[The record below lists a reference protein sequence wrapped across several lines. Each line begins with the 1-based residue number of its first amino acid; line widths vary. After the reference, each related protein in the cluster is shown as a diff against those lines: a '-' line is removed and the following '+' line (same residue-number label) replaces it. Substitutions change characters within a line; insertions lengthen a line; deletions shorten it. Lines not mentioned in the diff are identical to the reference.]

1 MEMIVNLKEH
11 SYPIYIEKNIL
22 KHANEK
28 IKEVFKGKKIMIIS
42 DDQVYP
48 LYGDDLTLNLEKD
61 FKVNHVVVPHG
72 EKSKRFDMLPTL
84 YKACL
89 DFKLTRTDLIIALGG
104 GVIGD
109 MAGFVASSYLRGV
122 KLVQI
127 PTSLLAQVDS
137 SVGGKVAVD
146 LPEGKNLVGA
156 FYHPSMVL
164 IDPCTLKTLD
174 PHFISD
180 GMGEVIKYGCIK
192 DSKFSDRMMDYILV
206 KNIEGKYL
214 TLDDFIAENK
224 KEDTTENAETADKKD
239 DAEFEE
245 DLNKK
250 EDAPK
255 TTLFYV
261 TDEVQQSQYINMFKE
276 EGLDAVILKHN
287 IDSPFISLVEQ
298 KKENVQF
305 KRIDAD
311 VNDTLKAEDAEE
323 ITKETVDTLIDVFR
337 KALGKENL
345 DVKVENLKNES
356 VASMITLSEESR
368 RMQDMM
374 KMYNMGGMDPAM
386 FGGAETLVLNAKNHL
401 VQYILEHKDG
411 EYVPMICE
419 QLYDLAMLSHAP
431 LSPEAMTKFIA
442 RSNEIMTKLV
452 Q

>member
-22 KHANEK
+22 NQSNDK
-28 IKEVFKGKKIMIIS
+28 IKEIFKGKKIMIIS

-48 LYGDDLTLNLEKD
+48 LYGNVLTSNLEND
-61 FKVNHVVVPHG
+61 FEVGHVVVPHG

-174 PHFISD
+174 SHFISD

-192 DSKFSDRMMDYILV
+192 DKKLFDQLNSYQNFEELYEFIDEIIYNCVNIKREFDFGDRLLLNFGHTYAHAIEQYYHYEKYSHGEAVGIGMYQITQLAESLDLTKPGSAMQIKEILHKYNLPFECQV
-206 KNIEGKYL
+206 ETKNLIQAIALDKKNINNSLSVVLLKEIGKSYVYQTNQEFL
-214 TLDDFIAENK
+214 LK
-224 KEDTTENAETADKKD
+224 KER
-239 DAEFEE
+239 
-245 DLNKK
+245 
-250 EDAPK
+250 
-255 TTLFYV
+255 V
-261 TDEVQQSQYINMFKE
+261 
-276 EGLDAVILKHN
+276 
-287 IDSPFISLVEQ
+287 
-298 KKENVQF
+298 
-305 KRIDAD
+305 
-311 VNDTLKAEDAEE
+311 
-323 ITKETVDTLIDVFR
+323 
-337 KALGKENL
+337 
-345 DVKVENLKNES
+345 
-356 VASMITLSEESR
+356 
-368 RMQDMM
+368 
-374 KMYNMGGMDPAM
+374 
-386 FGGAETLVLNAKNHL
+386 
-401 VQYILEHKDG
+401 
-411 EYVPMICE
+411 
-419 QLYDLAMLSHAP
+419 
-431 LSPEAMTKFIA
+431 
-442 RSNEIMTKLV
+442 
-452 Q
+452 